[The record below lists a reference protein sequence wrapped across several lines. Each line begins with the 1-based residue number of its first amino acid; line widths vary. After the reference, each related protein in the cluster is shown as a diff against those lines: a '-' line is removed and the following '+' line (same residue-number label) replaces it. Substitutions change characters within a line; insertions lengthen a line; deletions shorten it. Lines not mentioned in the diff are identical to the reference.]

1 MGHRWWRKISKF
13 RKVFFMAQ
21 FDWFN
26 RFDQSEQFI
35 GKKNKK
41 TFQGRAFYRG
51 ADCCVLVYDITRP
64 QVSAAV

>member
-1 MGHRWWRKISKF
+1 
-13 RKVFFMAQ
+13 MAQ